1 MKNMLCWEEVSGFF
15 REGEG
20 VCGCVL
26 WDYFFLLLVM
36 GARRNSVAVAIAKK
50 HAPSHLKVCETS

>member
-1 MKNMLCWEEVSGFF
+1 MGFSG
-15 REGEG
+15 RGR
-20 VCGCVL
+20 VCVVVFCGTIFL
-26 WDYFFLLLVM
+26 LLLVM